1 MIWDLKSFFFIFNC
15 IHCVSG
21 EQTLLEEHIA
31 LSLNKLCSDVH
42 HTTFQV
48 IFAPISVQ
56 LEQVQSAP
64 AWSSVKQA
72 TGVAADLPDFSFAP
86 QEYITQVSWKV
97 VTHITIFWVSLAKY
111 IKELFYKRFVV
122 FWDMKA

>member
-1 MIWDLKSFFFIFNC
+1 MMRRRYFCNCDLKS
-15 IHCVSG
+15 CVSG

-56 LEQVQSAP
+56 LEQVQSAS
-64 AWSSVKQA
+64 AWSNVNKQA
-72 TGVAADLPDFSFAP
+72 TSVAADLPDFSFAP
-86 QEYITQVSWKV
+86 QEYITQVNWKV
-97 VTHITIFWVSLAKY
+97 VQLCLVPTKCTIFNSLKT
-111 IKELFYKRFVV
+111 
-122 FWDMKA
+122 

>member
-1 MIWDLKSFFFIFNC
+1 VSETKFHTHTKQEKQLKVAATAHSSSGIYFFNC
-15 IHCVSG
+15 IRCVSG
-21 EQTLLEEHIA
+21 EQTLLEEHVA

-64 AWSSVKQA
+64 AWSNINKQA
-72 TGVAADLPDFSFAP
+72 TSIAADLPDFSFVP
-86 QEYITQVSWKV
+86 QEYITQVS
-97 VTHITIFWVSLAKY
+97 
-111 IKELFYKRFVV
+111 
-122 FWDMKA
+122 

>member
-1 MIWDLKSFFFIFNC
+1 VF
-15 IHCVSG
+15 SG
-21 EQTLLEEHIA
+21 EQTLLEEHIT

-64 AWSSVKQA
+64 AWSSVSKPA
-72 TGVAADLPDFSFAP
+72 TSAVAADLPAFSYAP
-86 QEYITQVSWKV
+86 QEYITQVKLDG
-97 VTHITIFWVSLAKY
+97 HIHILSSV
-111 IKELFYKRFVV
+111 
-122 FWDMKA
+122 